1 MKSHQKLSC
10 AESDD
15 SPNGIVG
22 RDADRHAI
30 TGDDFDAEPAHP
42 AAQLRE
48 HFVARIDLHPI
59 QPAGV
64 HRDHGALHVD
74 QIVFA
79 QQLIL
84 SRKYSN
90 ECAIGGMQGAI
101 LARSF
106 SVTAT

>member
-1 MKSHQKLSC
+1 MQSHRKLSC
-10 AESDD
+10 AERDD
-15 SPNGIVG
+15 PSNWIVG

-30 TGDDFDAEPAHP
+30 TGDNLDAEPAHP

-64 HRDHGALHVD
+64 HRHHGALHVD

-84 SRKYSN
+84 SRNSSN
-90 ECAIGGMQGAI
+90 ECATRRTTGAT
-101 LARSF
+101 LKELF
-106 SVTAT
+106 SLQ